1 MTSVMVVDDEDV
13 LLEMVASLIEDLGY
27 RPVIATNGREAL
39 AALEAETDPPLL
51 IISDVMMPQMNGIAL
66 AQAVKKHPRFQRVPI
81 VLMSAATRPN
91 TEGIADHFIHKPFD
105 LEHIERLIEQYD
117 GRTPLGYRNDLH

>member
-27 RPVIATNGREAL
+27 RAVIATNGREAL

-51 IISDVMMPQMNGIAL
+51 IISDVMMPQMSGIAL
-66 AQAVKKHPRFQRVPI
+66 AQAVKQHPRFQRVPI
-81 VLMSAATRPN
+81 VLMSAASRPN
-91 TEGIADHFIHKPFD
+91 TAGVADHFIHKPFD

-117 GRTPLGYRNDLH
+117 GHTPSGYRNDLH

>member
-13 LLEMVASLIEDLGY
+13 LLEMVAALIEDLGY
-27 RPVIATNGREAL
+27 RAVVATNGREAL
-39 AALEAETDPPLL
+39 VALEAELEPPLL

-81 VLMSAATRPN
+81 VLMSAATRPQ
-91 TEGIADHFIHKPFD
+91 TDGVADHFIHKPFD
-105 LEHIERLIEQYD
+105 LDHIERLIELYD
-117 GRTPLGYRNDLH
+117 GHH